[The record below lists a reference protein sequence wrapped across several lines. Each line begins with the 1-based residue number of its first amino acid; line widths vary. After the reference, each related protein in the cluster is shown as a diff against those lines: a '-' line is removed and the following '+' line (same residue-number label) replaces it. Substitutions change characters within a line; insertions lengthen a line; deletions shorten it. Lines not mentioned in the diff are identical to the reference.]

1 MKIKQNRLSSF
12 VIYAVLLCLVSVGAL
27 AEPIVFN
34 NNGVWCWFQDERAI
48 VHNNKLM
55 IGSVSNTGSIEVV
68 QYDIV
73 AGGSPVLAVLHANL
87 QVDDHAAPAF
97 LALPDDRIL
106 AVYAKHG
113 NDAYMRYR
121 ISTHPN
127 DAASWGAEQI
137 YTAGAGVTYSNVY
150 RLSTENAGSGRI
162 YNFYRGENYNP
173 NFVTSD
179 NNGQTWTYGLPGVTT
194 DGRLIA
200 IGTGGTTRPYVKYT
214 SNNVDK
220 IHFIT
225 TEAHPRNYDNSIYYG
240 YLYQGSLYKADGTW
254 LHDTASGGIAPQ
266 SLEKI
271 YQGGAD
277 HVAWTT
283 DIDLD
288 ANGHPYFAF
297 SVQMNQDMN
306 DLRYWY
312 ARWDG
317 AQWTVN
323 EIAYA
328 GSALY
333 SAESDYT
340 GLVALDPSDPNVLYI
355 SADVHPVTGNPLIS
369 AADGKRHYEIFR
381 GTTTDRGVTWR
392 WEYITRNSTQDNIRP
407 IIPQWDGG
415 TILLWMRGRYTTYID
430 YDMQIVGLFDPEPM
444 IPEVPEITD
453 QPDST
458 AAPIGGNASFIME
471 AAGQGTLAYTWFK
484 VGSGSDVQ
492 VGSNGR
498 RLNLD
503 NIQLSDV
510 GQYYCVVTNTLGSV
524 TSDVVNLTEAN
535 LDAYWPME
543 GNSNDVTGNG
553 YDASPTGS
561 PVFTS
566 GVFSGQSISLAN
578 DSYLTCADSANLTLK
593 DGGTVT
599 AWVKT
604 SALNEAWASIA
615 AKGELGWR
623 LSRNNTSDAVSFRL
637 HSAND
642 EYQAN
647 GDITVVDNAWHHLA
661 ATYDGQS
668 IKLYVDG
675 QLDAGV
681 SAPEPVNELT
691 DPVCIGSQPVTS
703 GTIVYFDAE
712 TGAGG
717 NTARAGD
724 GNVDAWW
731 TSTLASD
738 GLWGKR
744 AFGFDQNGV
753 LNGAAKDIYEGTG
766 NSTTGEDCVMIV
778 TTITGLT
785 PGATYKVD
793 VVFWSSNTQNWNI
806 RAGFA
811 IDSLTL
817 YDRTGSLGTAGT
829 LMPGYHDADRD
840 PYSGLVGYATADTN
854 GEIKVYIDDLSPGTN
869 WNDRSWY
876 DGLLY
881 ENISSEPV
889 PAMFWDGQIDEVRIY
904 SYAMDSETIQ
914 LLYNQNLSCYQ
925 ANPYDLNDDCQINLD
940 DVSEFAAFSWLDSGI
955 NPQTQVCE
963 AIPQLDITGP
973 ADEPDCKVDLY
984 EFADMASVW
993 MQCYLLP
1000 TSDCL

>member
-1 MKIKQNRLSSF
+1 MKINQNRVSSF
-12 VIYAVLLCLVSVGAL
+12 VICAVLLCLVSAGAL
-27 AEPIVFN
+27 AQPIVFN

-48 VHNNKLM
+48 VHNNNLM

-73 AGGSPVLAVLHANL
+73 AGGPPVLAVLHANL

-97 LALPDDRIL
+97 LALPDERIL

-113 NDAYMRYR
+113 NDASMRYR

-150 RLSTENAGSGRI
+150 RLSAENGGSGRI

-271 YQGGAD
+271 YQGGAN

-288 ANGHPYFAF
+288 ADGHPYFVF

-317 AQWTVN
+317 AQWTAN
-323 EIAYA
+323 EIAHA

-340 GLVALDPSDPNVLYI
+340 GLAALDPSHPDILYI

-381 GTTTDRGVTWR
+381 GTTTDKGVTWR
-392 WEYITRNSTQDNIRP
+392 WEFITRNSTQDNIRP

-415 TILLWMRGRYTTYID
+415 TILLWMRGRYTTYVD
-430 YDMQIVGLFDPEPM
+430 YNMQIVGLFDP
-444 IPEVPEITD
+444 
-453 QPDST
+453 QPDPSPNIIYQPESAGVPLTKT
-458 AAPIGGNASFIME
+458 AKFDVYAVSALPMSYTWYKVNTAGSDIQVGGNSR
-471 AAGQGTLAYTWFK
+471 TLTI
-484 VGSGSDVQ
+484 SDVDA
-492 VGSNGR
+492 G
-498 RLNLD
+498 
-503 NIQLSDV
+503 DV
-510 GQYYCVVTNTLGSV
+510 GEYYCIVTNTAGTTVSSTAGLV
-524 TSDVVNLTEAN
+524 IADLT
-535 LDAYWPME
+535 AYWPME
-543 GNSNDVTGNG
+543 NNYNDVTGHGYNG
-553 YDASPTGS
+553 TAAGS
-561 PVFTS
+561 PGFTT
-566 GVFSGQSISLAN
+566 GVFSGQAVSFNGS
-578 DSYLTCADSANLTLK
+578 SYLNCRNGTDLTLS
-593 DGGTVT
+593 DGGTIT
-599 AWVKT
+599 AWIKAAAASQT
-604 SALNEAWASIA
+604 SDWASVVT
-615 AKGELGWR
+615 KGRWAWR
-623 LSRNNTSDAVSFRL
+623 LCRNGWGSGAKDGISF
-637 HSAND
+637 HFNSPNN

-647 GDITVVDNAWHHLA
+647 GTITAMDNTWHHLA
-661 ATYDGQS
+661 ATYDGRS

-675 QLDAGV
+675 QLDVLTATTE
-681 SAPEPVNELT
+681 AVNSNT
-691 DPVCIGSQPVTS
+691 DPVYIGSRSDNP
-703 GTIVYFDAE
+703 
-712 TGAGG
+712 AGRG
-717 NTARAGD
+717 
-724 GNVDAWW
+724 W
-731 TSTLASD
+731 T
-738 GLWGKR
+738 
-744 AFGFDQNGV
+744 
-753 LNGAAKDIYEGTG
+753 
-766 NSTTGEDCVMIV
+766 
-778 TTITGLT
+778 
-785 PGATYKVD
+785 
-793 VVFWSSNTQNWNI
+793 
-806 RAGFA
+806 
-811 IDSLTL
+811 
-817 YDRTGSLGTAGT
+817 
-829 LMPGYHDADRD
+829 
-840 PYSGLVGYATADTN
+840 
-854 GEIKVYIDDLSPGTN
+854 
-869 WNDRSWY
+869 
-876 DGLLY
+876 
-881 ENISSEPV
+881 
-889 PAMFWDGQIDEVRIY
+889 GQIDEVRIY
-904 SYAMDSETIQ
+904 NYAMDPAAIQ

-940 DVSEFAAFSWLDSGI
+940 DVSEFAAFAWLDSGSQ
-955 NPQTQVCE
+955 QTHGCE
-963 AIPQLDITGP
+963 ANPQLDITGP
-973 ADEPDCKVDLY
+973 SDEPDCKVDLY
-984 EFADMASVW
+984 EFAETASVW